1 MLTLL
6 TFVAVPVL
14 RKNIKL
20 SLMVSLWCELIS
32 IYTLKNQWI
41 TIVSKIWVGMST
53 TNIHLLQFNFKSLA
67 KTRTLN
73 AGTLELIPKKNCL
86 KFQHYISHF
95 AHANTLTKLPSWVL
109 WSLLLFSTLQK
120 WFILTQRTQN
130 LQIVN
135 IKCVAYA
142 QPITLPL
149 NWLLGKIKINKEN
162 KIWTP
167 ILIIPRALP

>member
-1 MLTLL
+1 
-6 TFVAVPVL
+6 
-14 RKNIKL
+14 
-20 SLMVSLWCELIS
+20 MVSLWCELIS

-53 TNIHLLQFNFKSLA
+53 TNIHFLQFNFKSLA

-95 AHANTLTKLPSWVL
+95 AHANTLNYHLEYFEST
-109 WSLLLFSTLQK
+109 SLFYASK

-130 LQIVN
+130 LQFVN
-135 IKCVAYA
+135 IKCAAYA

-149 NWLLGKIKINKEN
+149 NWSLGKNKRE
-162 KIWTP
+162 
-167 ILIIPRALP
+167 